1 LGDVYFRPRR
11 PAASLP
17 FLQGRSGMDHCHA
30 SALLP
35 ERASERSQP
44 QLTAPRVPHQFAAAP
59 TLFEGPEVRG
69 TDSERQTTA
78 ATLIITEPSQSG
90 QASPPAARAPQIT
103 HSAAVARD
111 RLRQGFGRPWAV
123 RGAGSPLAGIADRP
137 CAPTPGSPARSAVAR
152 PAIAACRVPRRP
164 LPCASAHRIGA
175 DTAPSPRPTP
185 SVSNPTWPMLGGTP

>member
-1 LGDVYFRPRR
+1 MEDVYFRPRR

-103 HSAAVARD
+103 HSAAVARG

-123 RGAGSPLAGIADRP
+123 RRAGSLLAGTADRQCVP
-137 CAPTPGSPARSAVAR
+137 ARGSPARCGGAVST
-152 PAIAACRVPRRP
+152 IAEHQDPKWP
-164 LPCASAHRIGA
+164 LPCSSGHRIDEGIGS
-175 DTAPSPRPTP
+175 SPTRRRPPTQP
-185 SVSNPTWPMLGGTP
+185 GRCSVEDRS